1 MMRNILHNRLQGE
14 DFSNLILPGSRLLS
28 TPWNLNPQENV
39 WQFLHDNRL
48 SNRMFKSYDDIVD
61 HCCDAWNSLVEQ
73 PWGIMSMG
81 LTSPFAAGCTVFDFL
96 RSRKRYAFSHRR
108 YNRRALLLRTAVP
121 KAVYSSAEVDEK
133 FDTVFVRKGNRY
145 RAEARDVLI
154 LDFAVDA
161 AVCTRLA
168 NPFTNKA
175 S

>member
-48 SNRMFKSYDDIVD
+48 SNRLFKSYDDIVD

-81 LTSPFAAGCTVFDFL
+81 LREWA
-96 RSRKRYAFSHRR
+96 
-108 YNRRALLLRTAVP
+108 
-121 KAVYSSAEVDEK
+121 
-133 FDTVFVRKGNRY
+133 Y
-145 RAEARDVLI
+145 R
-154 LDFAVDA
+154 F
-161 AVCTRLA
+161 
-168 NPFTNKA
+168 
-175 S
+175 